1 MFYTIYQSKFCPIIL
16 VGDEKG
22 LKHLHLDTK
31 QGKREFFIDSSWIK
45 KDEFFIDVVFQLEE
59 YFAGSRTA
67 FDVKLNQDGTDYQKK
82 VWSALQQIPYGEL
95 HSYKDVAIAIGNDKA
110 SRAVGMANSKNPIPL
125 IVPCHRVVGADKKL
139 TGFAHGLEI
148 KAKLIELE
156 GIKI

>member
-1 MFYTIYQSKFCPIIL
+1 MYYTIYKSKFCPIIL

-22 LKHLHLDTK
+22 LRHLHLDTK
-31 QGKREFFIDSSWIK
+31 QGKREFAINDSWIK
-45 KDEFFIDVVFQLEE
+45 NKEFFSDVILQLEE
-59 YFAGSRTA
+59 YFAGLRTS
-67 FDVKLNQDGTDYQKK
+67 FDVKLNQDGTEYQKK
-82 VWSALQQIPYGEL
+82 VWSALQKIPYGQV

-125 IVPCHRVVGADKKL
+125 IVPCHRVVGANKQL

-156 GIKI
+156 GIKL